1 MKKKEYL
8 IDTDILTDHL
18 FTDDE
23 TSLLEKLMI
32 SGLCFTSAIN
42 ASELYFDSEHENF
55 KLQIDKMLRALKVL
69 GIHSRYSLDV
79 FSFNKSTEN
88 FRDALFSVVAKKNN
102 LIICTTN
109 KERYSKTGIEVLDPN
124 EI

>member
-8 IDTDILTDHL
+8 IDTDILVNHL
-18 FTDDE
+18 STDDE
-23 TSLLEKLMI
+23 TSMLEKLMM

-42 ASELYFDSEHENF
+42 ASELYFNAENENIKVQMD
-55 KLQIDKMLRALKVL
+55 KLLRAVKVL

-79 FSFNKSTEN
+79 FSFNRSTEN